1 MRKSKFRLDF
11 IGVGAE
17 KAGTT
22 WIADC
27 LREHPEVYI
36 PKVKEIFF
44 FNDYD
49 PHFLSI
55 KNYRYKRG
63 VKWYARQ
70 FNGGSYKKSGEISPT
85 YLYSRITAERIK
97 KNFPGVKIIVVL
109 REPVSRAFS
118 QYIHDKR
125 LGVIKDITFNE
136 AVRMYRNYLEKGYYY
151 YHLNNYFKL
160 FDRNNIL
167 VMFHQDLLE
176 KPKKSVNKIYKFL
189 KLKDTKFLPK
199 SFNKKKNIAGRARY
213 PLLNYAMMQL
223 DYLLREK
230 RMDFVLKTVDSLG
243 LRKLAIYVRNKNS
256 TRLIKYPKME
266 KETKEYL
273 KKAYIK
279 DIGKLEKLVQR
290 DLSGWTKAV

>member
-1 MRKSKFRLDF
+1 MRKSKFKLDF

-17 KAGTT
+17 KSGTT

-27 LREHPEVYI
+27 LREHPEVNI
-36 PKVKEIFF
+36 PKVKEYFF

-55 KNYRYKRG
+55 KNYRYRRG
-63 VKWYARQ
+63 IKWYARQ
-70 FNGGSYKKSGEISPT
+70 FNGNRKKATGEISPT
-85 YLYSRITAERIK
+85 YIYSRVTAGRIK
-97 KNFPGVKIIVVL
+97 KNFPDVKIIVVL

-125 LGVIKDITFNE
+125 LGVIKDITFDE
-136 AVRMYRNYLEKGYYY
+136 AVRMYRNYLEKGYYFK
-151 YHLNNYFKL
+151 HLSNYFEL

-167 VMFHQDLLE
+167 VMFHEDLLG
-176 KPKKSVNKIYKFL
+176 KPQKSIKTIYKFL
-189 KLKDTKFLPK
+189 GLKDTKFLPK
-199 SFNKKKNIAGRARY
+199 SVNRKKNPAGRARY

-230 RMDFVLKTVDSLG
+230 RLNFVLKTVDSLG

-256 TRLIKYPKME
+256 TKLIKYPKME

-273 KKAYIK
+273 KKAYIN
-279 DIGKLEKLVQR
+279 DIEKLEKLLKR
-290 DLSGWTKAV
+290 DLKEWRI